1 MEKGYLHKYFI
12 KKNINRELFYLTYR
26 IVRENVTP
34 PLSVEFHGHGGTAH
48 DLAGLGGF
56 WRAILLESPEIN
68 GSNGTAHDCP
78 CHTEI
83 NGNLRILNEITG
95 KLVTLNI
102 NN

>member
-1 MEKGYLHKYFI
+1 MFSGNVRAFSTCAT
-12 KKNINRELFYLTYR
+12 RALFFLDYR

-34 PLSVEFHGHGGTAH
+34 PLSGEFHGHGGTAH

-56 WRAILLESPEIN
+56 WRVIFQESPEIN

-78 CHTEI
+78 CHSEI

-102 NN
+102 KI

>member
-1 MEKGYLHKYFI
+1 ML
-12 KKNINRELFYLTYR
+12 NNVYR

-56 WRAILLESPEIN
+56 WRAIFQESPEIN

-78 CHTEI
+78 CHSEI
-83 NGNLRILNEITG
+83 NGNLRILNEIKG

-102 NN
+102 KI

>member
-1 MEKGYLHKYFI
+1 MEYFLKVVTI
-12 KKNINRELFYLTYR
+12 QNYSREC
-26 IVRENVTP
+26 NPP

-48 DLAGLGGF
+48 DLARLGGF
-56 WRAILLESPEIN
+56 WRAIFQESPEIN

-102 NN
+102 RI